1 MVDAHYAEEQ
11 ASEVEILQSIYPT
24 ELEILHAAAPQKFSI
39 SIDVEEQDEI
49 RPCNLL
55 LTIEYTATYPDA
67 LPIFDITL
75 SPSTLPAPPTDIE
88 AELAANDLSDLTAKL
103 RELGEECLGMAMV
116 FSMSTGL
123 KEAAIQRLVE
133 KTNELKRIKE
143 AKIQKEIE
151 ADQAKFIGTP
161 VTRAN
166 FLEWKARFDLET
178 KEHLGRLA
186 GDAAGE
192 DRVRRTV
199 AGGGKKDEDKKLTGR
214 QLFEQ
219 DRSLAQSD
227 STFIADGD
235 VAVDASLFA
244 QDAGDD
250 GLSSDADE

>member
-11 ASEVEILQSIYPT
+11 TNEVEILQSIYPT
-24 ELEILHAAAPQKFSI
+24 ELEILHTEVPQKFTI
-39 SIDVEEQDEI
+39 SIDIEDDDEI
-49 RPCNLL
+49 RPCSLL
-55 LTIEYTATYPDA
+55 LTVEYTETYPDA
-67 LPIFDITL
+67 LPLFEISLT
-75 SPSTLPAPPTDIE
+75 PNTLPAPTDIE
-88 AELAANDLSDLTAKL
+88 AELNDKDIYDLTDRL

-123 KEAAIQRLVE
+123 KEAATQRLVE
-133 KTNELKRIKE
+133 KTAELVRVKE

-166 FLEWKARFDLET
+166 FLEWKAKFELET
-178 KEHLGRLA
+178 KEHLSRLA
-186 GDAAGE
+186 GEAGE
-192 DRVRRTV
+192 DRARRAV
-199 AGGGKKDEDKKLTGR
+199 SSKKDEDKRLTGR

-235 VAVDASLFA
+235 VAVDASLFV
-244 QDAGDD
+244 QEDD
-250 GLSSDADE
+250 GLSSDADSDK

>member
-11 ASEVEILQSIYPT
+11 NSELEILQSIYPT
-24 ELEILHAAAPQKFSI
+24 ELEILRAEAPQKFSI
-39 SIDVEEQDEI
+39 SIDVEDEDEI
-49 RPCNLL
+49 RPCNLV
-55 LTIEYTATYPDA
+55 LTIEYTPTYPDS
-67 LPIFDITL
+67 LPLFEISL
-75 SPSTLPAPPTDIE
+75 SPSTLPAPSDIE
-88 AELAANDLSDLTAKL
+88 AELAANDITDLTDKL

-123 KEAAIQRLVE
+123 KEAAVQRLVE
-133 KTNELKRIKE
+133 KTNELKRVKE

-186 GDAAGE
+186 SEAGE
-192 DRVRRTV
+192 DRVRRAV
-199 AGGGKKDEDKKLTGR
+199 SGGKKDEDKRLTGR

-235 VAVDASLFA
+235 VAVDASLFV
-244 QDAGDD
+244 QEDGG
-250 GLSSDADE
+250 GLSSDADSE